1 MKEGSSFAA
10 SLLVGRK
17 SPQHSRLLPNGFWNA
32 HTHSL
37 TQAERDR
44 QAGIFRSVLPHTQEP
59 NPTNP
64 SKFFFCQSSSK
75 TVRTIEAGHHTD
87 GNEGGGLAGSAA
99 RKKNFDHRWRGHP
112 APVPV
117 NFNAH
122 RRTTSL
128 PTRWTALFREA
139 VANFRRFSKI
149 NIWTV

>member
-17 SPQHSRLLPNGFWNA
+17 SPHSRLLPNGFWNA

-99 RKKNFDHRWRGHP
+99 RKKTLTTAGAATRHRFRSTSTHTD
-112 APVPV
+112 A
-117 NFNAH
+117 
-122 RRTTSL
+122 RRHS
-128 PTRWTALFREA
+128 
-139 VANFRRFSKI
+139 RRDGQHCSARLWPISDDLAK
-149 NIWTV
+149 